1 MQKTN
6 TESLEKT
13 KKNHAIESKI
23 KYPKQILIFKSASIK
38 QKIVD
43 FANNTWHL
51 KASREADIDNYL
63 PLEIAWITPD
73 QQTAIHYI
81 EDWYLEDG
89 TVYPFSLKTPYLIL
103 EGKNIEKAVLLVRS
117 FFDIYSDEEIIQW
130 VQNATDSDDLINAV
144 VHLGYAAPEN
154 FDSRFFS
161 SLKTALSNSDTWV
174 RLAAVW
180 ASGCIGWCEL
190 QEVLKNISVT
200 DSSDD
205 VQLLASQMLE
215 VSNIEGENRLL
226 TVLDKLQ
233 DTICSL

>member
-6 TESLEKT
+6 TESLEKI

-89 TVYPFSLKTPYLIL
+89 TVYPFSLKTPL
-103 EGKNIEKAVLLVRS
+103 
-117 FFDIYSDEEIIQW
+117 
-130 VQNATDSDDLINAV
+130 
-144 VHLGYAAPEN
+144 
-154 FDSRFFS
+154 
-161 SLKTALSNSDTWV
+161 
-174 RLAAVW
+174 
-180 ASGCIGWCEL
+180 
-190 QEVLKNISVT
+190 
-200 DSSDD
+200 
-205 VQLLASQMLE
+205 
-215 VSNIEGENRLL
+215 
-226 TVLDKLQ
+226 
-233 DTICSL
+233 